1 MILCDKIKFKK
12 NETVYVSR
20 FLSDGTATM
29 ARPCSFC
36 QKCLYESGIKRVRYT
51 DWTGKWQKMILA
63 EEPY

>member
-29 ARPCSFC
+29 ASVFTKAVLKEFAI
-36 QKCLYESGIKRVRYT
+36 QTGTVSGK
-51 DWTGKWQKMILA
+51 K
-63 EEPY
+63 